1 MNRKFQ
7 ITEYRIASEFFDGN
21 DRPVRVALLADLHN
35 KIYGKDN
42 DTLLGAIDMME
53 PDFVLCAGDMLVGK
67 KKVSMEPAI
76 ALMKTVA
83 SRYPVYY
90 GNGNHECRLRQ
101 EPGIYGDMYARYE
114 KELTEAG
121 VHILSNDHA
130 IVPAG
135 NTFVNVYG
143 YELEM
148 AYYQKF
154 NQLELT
160 KGQLEQAL
168 GEADRRRFTILI
180 AHNPVY
186 GETYADWGADLTVS
200 GHLHGGIIRLP
211 FIGGVITP
219 QAKLFPKYDGGH
231 YRIGD
236 RHLVVSRG
244 LGEHT
249 VKIRI
254 GNPPELVFLHLCP
267 SGST

>member
-1 MNRKFQ
+1 
-7 ITEYRIASEFFDGN
+7 
-21 DRPVRVALLADLHN
+21 
-35 KIYGKDN
+35 
-42 DTLLGAIDMME
+42 
-53 PDFVLCAGDMLVGK
+53 
-67 KKVSMEPAI
+67 
-76 ALMKTVA
+76 
-83 SRYPVYY
+83 
-90 GNGNHECRLRQ
+90 
-101 EPGIYGDMYARYE
+101 MYARYE

-254 GNPPELVFLHLCP
+254 GNSPELVFLHLCP

>member
-67 KKVSMEPAI
+67 KKASMEPAI
-76 ALMKTVA
+76 AFMKTVA

-121 VHILSNDHA
+121 VHILSNDHT

-219 QAKLFPKYDGGH
+219 QAKLFPK
-231 YRIGD
+231 
-236 RHLVVSRG
+236 
-244 LGEHT
+244 
-249 VKIRI
+249 
-254 GNPPELVFLHLCP
+254 
-267 SGST
+267 